1 MPPTRLPASA
11 RAGFGT
17 SPVALKKKARG
28 GGAGGAPAPEPEGSG
43 ELDLDAMTKQMQQG
57 VQKYKDTVQ
66 GHISSLGRVDASLLD
81 GVRVTAGK
89 GTKPASIHEYASVG
103 VRDNMLVVTA
113 YDPDVRT

>member
-17 SPVALKKKARG
+17 SPVALKKKAK
-28 GGAGGAPAPEPEGSG
+28 GAGAGSAPTPEPEGSG